1 MTERN
6 AVMKEGVVR
15 SGSIVTT
22 RQHLLQLYPCSVLIT
37 TALL

>member
-6 AVMKEGVVR
+6 AVMKGVVR